1 MFDPRSYRDSD
12 YGLDVGETFEPEDA
26 GDVPLAD
33 TSLPHVMTVLGPIE
47 PDELG
52 VCLTHEYLVQG
63 RPSRAG
69 HDSASTLVPLDQA
82 AQDLETFA
90 FSGGRGVVDARTTD
104 LGRDAAGLHQLAQ
117 RVPLHIIATTG
128 RSARLQPGESL
139 DAEAME
145 AELIRDLTVGMDGTP
160 ARSGLIAL
168 GMDVDGLRQGG
179 NGVIQATARAHQSTG
194 ATVTVQSDTLVT
206 ASRVL
211 EAFEKEG
218 VAARRVI
225 LQGMGHGVSG
235 VSVEEVIALAAKG
248 AAVSFD
254 GIGAGGADGDIDQA
268 RAIIEVFEAGFGDA
282 VLISGYQRPAPGPN
296 PGNGRSRLAYLLEWF
311 ALTLMEAGAEA
322 RIVRRLLIE
331 NPRRALTVLPGGG

>member
-1 MFDPRSYRDSD
+1 
-12 YGLDVGETFEPEDA
+12 
-26 GDVPLAD
+26 
-33 TSLPHVMTVLGPIE
+33 
-47 PDELG
+47 
-52 VCLTHEYLVQG
+52 
-63 RPSRAG
+63 
-69 HDSASTLVPLDQA
+69 
-82 AQDLETFA
+82 
-90 FSGGRGVVDARTTD
+90 
-104 LGRDAAGLHQLAQ
+104 
-117 RVPLHIIATTG
+117 VPLHIIATTG

-145 AELIRDLTVGMDGTP
+145 VELIGDLTVGMDGTP

-179 NGVIQATARAHQSTG
+179 NGVIQATAKAHQSTG
-194 ATVTVQSDTLVT
+194 ATVTVQSDTLAT

-225 LQGMGHGVSG
+225 LQGMGHG

-254 GIGAGGADGDIDQA
+254 GIGAGGADGDIEQA

-282 VLISGYQRPAPGPN
+282 VLISGYQRPAPSPN
-296 PGNGRSRLAYLLEWF
+296 AGNGRSRLGYLLEWF

-322 RIVRRLLIE
+322 GIVRRLLIE